1 MATYSI
7 VQMKNEMKKLSKI
20 GILGERAILNLKLS
34 DLYKLK
40 EQGTVSMKDI
50 EIIWKI
56 QEMIQDKSWF
66 EVVFNIK

>member
-7 VQMKNEMKKLSKI
+7 TKMKKEMKKLKTV
-20 GILGERAILNLKLS
+20 GIVGEKAILNLKLL

-40 EQGTVSMKDI
+40 EKDKVCMKDI

>member
-7 VQMKNEMKKLSKI
+7 TQMKNEMKKLKKV
-20 GILGERAILNLKLS
+20 GIVGERAILNLKLL

-40 EQGTVSMKDI
+40 EQEKVSMKDI

>member
-7 VQMKNEMKKLSKI
+7 TQMKKEMKKLKKV
-20 GILGERAILNLKLS
+20 GIVGEKAILNLKLL

-40 EQGTVSMKDI
+40 EQDKVSMKDI

>member
-7 VQMKNEMKKLSKI
+7 TQMKKEMKKLKKV
-20 GILGERAILNLKLS
+20 GIIGERAILNLKLS

-40 EQGTVSMKDI
+40 EQDKVSMKDI

>member
-40 EQGTVSMKDI
+40 EQNTVSMKDI

>member
-7 VQMKNEMKKLSKI
+7 NQMKKEMGKLKKI
-20 GILGERAILNLKLS
+20 GIVGEKAILNLKLS
-34 DLYKLK
+34 DFYKLK
-40 EQGTVSMKDI
+40 EQDKVCMKDI

-66 EVVFNIK
+66 QVLFDIK

>member
-7 VQMKNEMKKLSKI
+7 TQMKKELKKLQKV
-20 GILGERAILNLKLS
+20 GIVGERAILNLKLS
-34 DLYKLK
+34 ELYKLK
-40 EQGTVSMKDI
+40 EQDKVSMKDI

-66 EVVFNIK
+66 EVGFNIK